1 MWIRSALAVLDV
13 NSNVWRKQAVSE
25 VDGAR
30 VSESVATQL
39 PGSEAQHILGGTKS
53 QETTCNFGYLV
64 FCKNTLIGGIFSPL
78 ESTFVSN

>member
-1 MWIRSALAVLDV
+1 MPLLA
-13 NSNVWRKQAVSE
+13 AMPT
-25 VDGAR
+25 R

-53 QETTCNFGYLV
+53 QETTRNFGYLA
-64 FCKNTLIGGIFSPL
+64 FCKITLIGGIFSPL

>member
-1 MWIRSALAVLDV
+1 MPLLLAV
-13 NSNVWRKQAVSE
+13 SS
-25 VDGAR
+25 R

-53 QETTCNFGYLV
+53 QETTRNFGYLA